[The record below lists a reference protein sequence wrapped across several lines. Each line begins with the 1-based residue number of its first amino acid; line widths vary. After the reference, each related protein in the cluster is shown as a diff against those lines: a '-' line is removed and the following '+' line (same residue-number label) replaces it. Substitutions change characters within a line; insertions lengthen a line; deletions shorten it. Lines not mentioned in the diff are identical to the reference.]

1 MCYHQ
6 SMGKPLYEKLYS
18 AVVNEIRT
26 GNLRAGSR
34 LPSVRQFA
42 AENGVSI
49 NTVLGAYGLL
59 LSEGYVTSR
68 EKSGFYV
75 SEFEEPVPASKPE
88 KENPAEEITEEQDS
102 LVDLSANLVDSSLFP
117 FSTLRQ
123 LYRQTLSGQNISI
136 LENAGPFLGEMS
148 LRRSIASYV
157 FNHKGIDCVA
167 RQVVIGNGSSFH
179 LQMIPSLFGQRPVF
193 LMEEPGF
200 RSTREIVMDA
210 GCEVAGIPVDDEGA
224 DIAAI
229 RAQSEAHPGS
239 LVILHISPSHQFP
252 LGTTM
257 TASRR
262 SSIMKW
268 ASESPLH
275 YVIEDDYDSDFRY
288 NGHPIAPLK
297 SMDTQGKVIYLGT
310 FSRTLTPSIRM
321 SYMILPDN
329 LLRRYEAQFSGY
341 PCPVSRI
348 DQKAVSL
355 FMDNGHFERHINR
368 MRRIYRARRN
378 AILNLFAQYC
388 PEAQIKGEEAGLHF
402 TARFDIPEKEVL
414 EIAWENGFRMQGTGT
429 GWVVV
434 GYSHLSDDEIRRFGQ
449 FTKSLQR

>member
-1 MCYHQ
+1 
-6 SMGKPLYEKLYS
+6 MGKTLYEKIYS
-18 AVVNEIRT
+18 TFVREIRT
-26 GNLRAGSR
+26 GSLKAGSR
-34 LPSVRQFA
+34 LPSVRQCA

-49 NTVLGAYGLL
+49 NTVLGAYGMLV
-59 LSEGYVTSR
+59 SEGYVTSC
-68 EKSGFYV
+68 EKSGYYV
-75 SEFEEPVPASKPE
+75 LEFEEPAPAVKHE
-88 KENPAEEITEEQDS
+88 KENPTEEITQPQDG

-123 LYRQTLSGQNISI
+123 LYRQTLSGQNLSI
-136 LENAGPFLGEMS
+136 LENAGPFLGEMP

-157 FNHKGIDCVA
+157 FNHKGIDCTA
-167 RQVVIGNGSSFH
+167 QQVVIGNGSSFH
-179 LQMIPSLFGQRPVF
+179 LQMIPPLFKLKPVF

-200 RSTREIVMDA
+200 RSTRDIVLDA

-224 DIAAI
+224 DISAI
-229 RAQSEAHPGS
+229 RAESEKRPDS
-239 LVILHISPSHQFP
+239 LIILHISPSHQFP

-268 ASESPLH
+268 AAESPLH
-275 YVIEDDYDSDFRY
+275 YVMEDDYDSEFRY

-321 SYMILPDN
+321 SYMILPDG
-329 LLRRYEAQFSGY
+329 LLRKYEARFSGY

-368 MRRIYRARRN
+368 MRRIFKARRN
-378 AILNLFAQYC
+378 AVMDLIAQNC
-388 PEAQIKGEEAGLHF
+388 PRAVIRGSEAGLHF
-402 TARFDIPEKEVL
+402 IVRFPVPEKQVIEAAL
-414 EIAWENGFRMQGTGT
+414 RNGFRMQGTGT
-429 GWVVV
+429 GWVIL
-434 GYSHLSDDEIRRFGQ
+434 GYSHLSDDELRRFGQ
-449 FTKSLQR
+449 FTKSLQN